1 MKTWE
6 VEFLKSPAGTWDVSM
21 DTTGGAPSDWLQWDE
36 KKYNYIKNRTH
47 YLRLYDDSIQTSVNI
62 KEMGVFYM
70 LRDWTQKTTVDLQ
83 RFFAANVIKTLQK
96 NTSLYFSI
104 TVSMNINGGV
114 TTGGVGLQSSEIVMI
129 DEVNYKIKYG
139 LADLY
144 FIINHNVLKDEYR
157 AAMAHNGIFVCS
169 GAEYYAGF
177 GCIIGWITA
186 LDERYI
192 PTTIARKTELQGLAS
207 EDFVTSAIEAI
218 PEQKQVDWE
227 QEDDEAIDFIKNKPQ
242 IATDEEIVEMLISL
256 DMLAAVNDM
265 DGALLTDEN
274 GNVLLW

>member
-1 MKTWE
+1 
-6 VEFLKSPAGTWDVSM
+6 
-21 DTTGGAPSDWLQWDE
+21 
-36 KKYNYIKNRTH
+36 
-47 YLRLYDDSIQTSVNI
+47 
-62 KEMGVFYM
+62 M